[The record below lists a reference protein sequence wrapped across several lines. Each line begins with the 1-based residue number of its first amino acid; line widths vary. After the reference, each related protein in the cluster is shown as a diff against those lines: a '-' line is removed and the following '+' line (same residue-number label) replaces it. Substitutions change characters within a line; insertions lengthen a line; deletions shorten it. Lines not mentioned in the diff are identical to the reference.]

1 MRERPAMPAPSHRS
15 PWALRLHVA
24 FDAVH
29 AEQVLR
35 VCSDLL
41 AAAPDALCAEATMR
55 SLRGRSAIVVDG
67 TYHGHLQDGYA
78 LLRRLRTI
86 ATPLVDRTAPVEV

>member
-1 MRERPAMPAPSHRS
+1 MPAHPPRS

-29 AEQVLR
+29 AAAVLR
-35 VCSDLL
+35 ACSDML
-41 AAAPDALCAEATMR
+41 AAAPEALCAEATMS

-78 LLRRLRTI
+78 LVRRLRTL
-86 ATPLVDRTAPVEV
+86 ATPLIDRTAPVEVR

>member
-1 MRERPAMPAPSHRS
+1 MPAEPTRS
-15 PWALRLHVA
+15 PWALRLHVV

-29 AEQVLR
+29 MDAVLR
-35 VCSDLL
+35 VCSDML
-41 AAAPDALCAEATMR
+41 AAAPEALCAEATMS

-86 ATPLVDRTAPVEV
+86 ATPLLDRTAPVQVR

>member
-1 MRERPAMPAPSHRS
+1 MPDPAPRS

-29 AEQVLR
+29 ADAVMR
-35 VCSDLL
+35 ACSDAL
-41 AAAPDALCAEATMR
+41 AAAPQTLCAEATMG
-55 SLRGRSAIVVDG
+55 SLHGRAAIVVDG

-86 ATPLVDRTAPVEV
+86 ATPLLDRTAPVEAR